1 MKLVSLNIER
11 AKHLDRILAFLQKE
25 RPDVACLQEVFQPDL
40 ADFAQRLGLGYVFAP
55 MVLMGRAQPEE
66 PPFVPFGIG
75 MLSRFPIKN
84 VQRRYY
90 DGEETVASKAIFNG
104 IPDAYA
110 HPLLSARFQTDGEQ
124 LTLAT
129 THFSW
134 TPDGKPNDTQR
145 KHLQALL
152 KLLEGFDDFVL
163 CGDFNTPRGGEIFTE
178 LAKRYK
184 DNIPPHYQTSIDGS
198 LHRAGPLQLMIDG
211 LFSTPHY
218 EVSNV
223 RLQDGVS
230 DHCAIL
236 ATVRK
241 KASVL

>member
-11 AKHLDRILAFLQKE
+11 AKHLDRVLAFLQKE
-25 RPDVACLQEVFQPDL
+25 KPDVVCFQEVFQPDL
-40 ADFAQRLGLGYVFAP
+40 ADFARRLGMEHAFAP

-75 MLSRFPIKN
+75 MLSRFPMEN
-84 VQRRYY
+84 VQRQYY
-90 DGEETVASKAIFNG
+90 DGKEAAASKAFNG
-104 IPDAYA
+104 TPQAYA
-110 HPLLSARFQTDGEQ
+110 HPLLSLRLQTDEER

-134 TPDGKPNDTQR
+134 TPDGKPDDAQR
-145 KHLQALL
+145 KDLQALL
-152 KLLEGFDDFVL
+152 KILEGFDDIVL
-163 CGDFNTPRGGEIFTE
+163 CGDFNAPRGGEIFTE
-178 LAKRYK
+178 LAKRYT
-184 DNIPPHYQTSIDGS
+184 DNIPPHYQTSIDGG

-211 LFSTPHY
+211 LFSTPQY

-230 DHCAIL
+230 DHLAIV
-236 ATVRK
+236 ADIRK
-241 KASVL
+241 NKIV